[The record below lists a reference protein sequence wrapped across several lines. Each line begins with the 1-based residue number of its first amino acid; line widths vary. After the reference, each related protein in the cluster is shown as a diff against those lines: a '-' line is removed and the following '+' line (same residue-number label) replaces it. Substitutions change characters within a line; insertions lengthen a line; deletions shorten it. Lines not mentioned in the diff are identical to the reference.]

1 MTKLAE
7 TTYRD
12 VNIAYA
18 NELARYAAR
27 HGIDVT
33 EVIGAANSQPYSH
46 IHQPGVGVGG
56 HCIPVY
62 PHFLFNDDPE
72 LRLPPLARE
81 INESMGGWAVDLV
94 EDRFGSLDGQPVVVL
109 GVAYRG
115 DVREDAFSSAFRLRD
130 ELLAAGATVYAHDP
144 FFDDDHLR
152 RLGFEPYHLDD
163 PVPVRV
169 AILQAAHGEYAEL
182 RPEALPGIELFV
194 DGRNAVVAAPWTD
207 AGVGYVGIG
216 R

>member
-12 VNIAYA
+12 VNIALA
-18 NELARYAAR
+18 NEYARYAAR

-33 EVIGAANSQPYSH
+33 EVIAAANSQPYSH

-62 PHFLFNDDPE
+62 PHFLFNGDPH
-72 LRLPPLARE
+72 LRIPPLARE
-81 INESMGGWAVDLV
+81 INESMGAFTIDRI
-94 EDRFGSLDGQPVVVL
+94 EDRIGSVDGQAVLVL

-130 ELLAAGATVYAHDP
+130 ELVAAGARVYAHDP
-144 FFDDDHLR
+144 YFDDDHLR
-152 RLGFEPYHLDD
+152 RLGFEPFHLDD
-163 PVPVRV
+163 PARVRV
-169 AILQAAHGEYAEL
+169 AVLQAAHAVYRDL
-182 RPEALPGIELFV
+182 DPSTLPGLELFV
-194 DGRNAVVAAPWTD
+194 DGRNAVDRDAFER